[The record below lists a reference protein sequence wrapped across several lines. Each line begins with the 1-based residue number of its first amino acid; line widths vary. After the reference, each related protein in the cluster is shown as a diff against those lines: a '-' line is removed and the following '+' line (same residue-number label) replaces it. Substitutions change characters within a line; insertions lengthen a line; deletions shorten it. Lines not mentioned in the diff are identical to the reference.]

1 MIWEKLNAEPNLFA
15 YATGCTRKRFDRLVR
30 EMEAELAAHPMRGR
44 PCGYPLGQQILLTL
58 VYLRS
63 AQPMQWIELT
73 FGIDDS
79 SVSRTVRRMLR
90 LFARVGFVPPP
101 PLPGWSPAQI
111 VDTTLIPSGRPKGW
125 EAQKPLYSAK
135 HKRHGYKVQLLEDVK
150 GHWSAVTPPV
160 VASTADATIWAQNA
174 KPARPVYGDR
184 AYPKAEVIRPAKR
197 NEPQQ
202 DRARDRVISR
212 LRVRVEHRIKH
223 LKDFKLLR
231 GWRLKQPVSTIGGA
245 LCMIS
250 ALWNG

>member
-1 MIWEKLNAEPNLFA
+1 MIWEKLDSDPELLA

-30 EMEAELAAHPMRGR
+30 EVEAELHAHPLRGR
-44 PCGYPLGQQILLTL
+44 PCNYPLGQQILLTL

-79 SVSRTVRRMLR
+79 SVSRTVRRLLK
-90 LFARVGFVPPP
+90 LFERVGFVPPT

-135 HKRHGYKVQLLEDVK
+135 HKRHGYKVQILEGVE
-150 GHWSAVTPPV
+150 GRWSTVTKPV
-160 VASTADATIWAQNA
+160 VASTADATIFRQNP
-174 KPARPVYGDR
+174 KPARPIYGDR

-197 NEPQQ
+197 HEPEC
-202 DRARDRVISR
+202 DRQRDRVISR
-212 LRVRVEHRIKH
+212 WRVKVEHRIKH

-231 GWRLKQPVSTIGGA
+231 GWRLKQPVLTISGA
-245 LCMIS
+245 LYLIS

>member
-1 MIWEKLNAEPNLFA
+1 MIWENLNAHPELFA
-15 YATGCTRKRFDRLVR
+15 YATGCTRQRFDRLVR
-30 EMEAELAAHPMRGR
+30 EVEAELEAHPWRGR
-44 PCGYPLGQQILLTL
+44 PCDYPLWQQILITL

-79 SVSRTVRRMLR
+79 SVSRTVRRILKV
-90 LFARVGFVPPP
+90 FQRVGFVSPK

-111 VDTTLIPSGRPKGW
+111 VDTTLIPTGRPKGW

-135 HKRHGYKVQLLEDVK
+135 HKRHGYKVQIFEGVE
-150 GHWSAVTPPV
+150 GRWSAVTKPM
-160 VASTADATIWAQNA
+160 VASTADATIWAHNP
-174 KPARPVYGDR
+174 KPAGPRYGDR

-197 NEPQQ
+197 NEPAQ
-202 DRARDRVISR
+202 DRQRDRVISR
-212 LRVRVEHRIKH
+212 LRVKVEHRIKH

-231 GWRLKQPVSTIGGA
+231 GWRLKQPPVTIGAA
-245 LCMIS
+245 LYLIS